1 MPNNE
6 IDLVSLFT
14 QVGKALSQQKSELNQ
29 ADAQNHNHGDNMV
42 EIFKLIT
49 QAAKQK
55 QSSSP
60 TAQLDYA
67 AELVKKLQS
76 GSAQVYAKGLL
87 AAAQQFKG
95 KNVTVDNA
103 LQLAQTL
110 LGGGQAPAS
119 TAGGDVIGALLSQ
132 FGGGNAGGS
141 GEIKP
146 EDLLSAGLAFLNAK
160 NSGDSNA
167 SALVKALVSDS
178 AMGDSAHRA
187 QSGEVVMKTL
197 LEVVSS
203 LAKK

>member
-6 IDLVSLFT
+6 IDLASLFT
-14 QVGKALSQQKSELNQ
+14 QVGQALGQQKTQLNQ

-42 EIFKLIT
+42 QIFKLIA
-49 QAAKQK
+49 QAAQQK
-55 QSSSP
+55 QSSTP

-67 AELVKKLQS
+67 GELVKQLQS
-76 GSAQVYAKGLL
+76 GSAQVYARGLL

-95 KNVTVDNA
+95 KNVTVDNVM
-103 LQLAQTL
+103 QMAQTL
-110 LGGGQAPAS
+110 LGGGQAPAAS
-119 TAGGDVIGALLSQ
+119 ASGDVIGALLSQ
-132 FGGGNAGGS
+132 LGKSNAGGS
-141 GEIKP
+141 GEFKP
-146 EDLLSAGLAFLNAK
+146 EDLLNAGLAFWNAK

-178 AMGDSAHRA
+178 AMGDSAHRT

-197 LEVVSS
+197 LDVVSS